1 MSNFNL
7 AANVDR
13 LIASQAGQGAN
24 TRQAFADKAKAEEK
38 RKRKEAR
45 QAKRERKAE
54 GVMGAIG
61 SFAESVAAGLQAEGE
76 RRAKLG
82 LSGAGFAA
90 AFGAGASEIIDFGK
104 LQKAKRKSAMVQK
117 LGFAPA
123 DAEADA
129 ALIESLDAL
138 TTALGKQNQTVAP
151 RPMTTDDADDPVP
164 ATGATDPLE
173 QQGPEN
179 EEDSLKVL
187 QSITDMFAA
196 APPPPTA
203 MHPVLKDLIDNP
215 GMQPITG
222 GVTSA
227 SNPRARQMG
236 LMEESPGVFVDST
249 GQVVDV
255 GGSNPLDT
263 NGDGVVSAEEARA
276 AVKKGN
282 P

>member
-1 MSNFNL
+1 MSISSSITGNIYSGL
-7 AANVDR
+7 AQTTPDA
-13 LIASQAGQGAN
+13 QTQ
-24 TRQAFADKAKAEEK
+24 AKAD
-38 RKRKEAR
+38 RKKAR
-45 QAKRERKAE
+45 QAKRLRKAE

-61 SFAESVAAGLQAEGE
+61 SFAESVAAGLQAEGA

-104 LQKAKRKSAMVQK
+104 LQKAKRKSAMIQK

-123 DAEADA
+123 DAKADA

-164 ATGATDPLE
+164 AAGATDPLE

-203 MHPVLKDLIDNP
+203 MHPVLKDLIDKP
-215 GMQPITG
+215 GASTSG
-222 GVTSA
+222 GAFDYLGFSVEDE
-227 SNPRARQMG
+227 NNNGIPDI
-236 LMEESPGVFVDST
+236 MENE
-249 GQVVDV
+249 
-255 GGSNPLDT
+255 SNPLDT
-263 NGDGVVSAEEARA
+263 DGDGMVSAKEARA

>member
-45 QAKRERKAE
+45 QAKRQRKAE

-82 LSGAGFAA
+82 LSGSGFAA

-104 LQKAKRKSAMVQK
+104 LQKAKRKSAMIQK

-129 ALIESLDAL
+129 ALIETLDAL
-138 TTALGKQNQTVAP
+138 TTALSKQNQSVAP
-151 RPMTTDDADDPVP
+151 RPMPTDDDDDPV
-164 ATGATDPLE
+164 TGTGPEDRTEPVSDPSQDPLAMPE
-173 QQGPEN
+173 QPPQGEPTEAERREALERAKAMLGGG
-179 EEDSLKVL
+179 EETPKTEES
-187 QSITDMFAA
+187 
-196 APPPPTA
+196 
-203 MHPVLKDLIDNP
+203 HPVARDLSLDDPRDPLGLLDNP
-215 GMQPITG
+215 IELPDI
-222 GVTSA
+222 
-227 SNPRARQMG
+227 
-236 LMEESPGVFVDST
+236 EEPGVFDLNSIP
-249 GQVVDV
+249 GLQRNF
-255 GGSNPLDT
+255 SMEN
-263 NGDGVVSAEEARA
+263 N
-276 AVKKGN
+276 
-282 P
+282 

>member
-1 MSNFNL
+1 MSISSSITGNIYSGL
-7 AANVDR
+7 AQTTPDA
-13 LIASQAGQGAN
+13 QTQ
-24 TRQAFADKAKAEEK
+24 AKAD
-38 RKRKEAR
+38 RKKAR
-45 QAKRERKAE
+45 QAKRQRKAE

-61 SFAESVAAGLQAEGE
+61 SFAESVAAGLEAEGL
-76 RRAKLG
+76 RRHKMG

-104 LQKAKRKSAMVQK
+104 LQKAKRKSAMIQK

-151 RPMTTDDADDPVP
+151 RPLPTDDADDPVP
-164 ATGATDPLE
+164 AAGATDPLA

-179 EEDSLKVL
+179 EEDALKVL
-187 QSITDMFAA
+187 QSVAGLFGITPEKLMD
-196 APPPPTA
+196 T
-203 MHPVLKDLIDNP
+203 HPVLKD
-215 GMQPITG
+215 MQPITG

-227 SNPRARQMG
+227 SNPQARMMG

-255 GGSNPLDT
+255 
-263 NGDGVVSAEEARA
+263 E
-276 AVKKGN
+276 KGN

>member
-1 MSNFNL
+1 MSISSSITGNIYSGL
-7 AANVDR
+7 AQTTPDA
-13 LIASQAGQGAN
+13 QTQ
-24 TRQAFADKAKAEEK
+24 AKADRKKARQEK
-38 RKRKEAR
+38 R
-45 QAKRERKAE
+45 QRKAE

-61 SFAESVAAGLQAEGE
+61 SFAEAVAAGLQAEGE

-104 LQKAKRKSAMVQK
+104 LQKAKRKSAMIQK

-138 TTALGKQNQTVAP
+138 TTALGKQNQSVAP
-151 RPMTTDDADDPVP
+151 RPMPTDDADDPVP
-164 ATGATDPLE
+164 AAGATDPLE

-222 GVTSA
+222 VSPASSA
-227 SNPRARQMG
+227 NPKARMMG
-236 LMEESPGVFVDST
+236 LTEESPGVFVDST
-249 GQVVDV
+249 GQVVDL
-255 GGSNPLDT
+255 SNNPLDT
-263 NGDGVVSAEEARA
+263 DGDGKVSLEEARA
-276 AVKKGN
+276 KKGN
-282 P
+282 

>member
-1 MSNFNL
+1 MSGFNYMDLVKAERDRRVSQQKQATNKAL
-7 AANVDR
+7 ADQKAE
-13 LIASQAGQGAN
+13 
-24 TRQAFADKAKAEEK
+24 FEAKAEK
-38 RKRKEAR
+38 RSKRKAKRKEDRATMF
-45 QAKRERKAE
+45 A
-54 GVMGAIG
+54 GAVEA
-61 SFAESVAAGLQAEGE
+61 FAAGIQAEGE

-90 AFGAGASEIIDFGK
+90 AFGAGASEVIDFAK
-104 LQKAKRKSAMVQK
+104 LQRARRKSAMVQK
-117 LGFAPA
+117 LGFTPA
-123 DAEADA
+123 DAQTDA
-129 ALIESLDAL
+129 ALIQSLDAL
-138 TTALGKQNQTVAP
+138 TTALGKQNQKVAP

-164 ATGATDPLE
+164 AAGATDPLE

-215 GMQPITG
+215 GMQPVRG

-255 GGSNPLDT
+255 GGSHPLDT
-263 NGDGVVSAEEARA
+263 DGDGMVSAKEARA
-276 AVKKGN
+276 GVKKGN

>member
-7 AANVDR
+7 AGQVDK
-13 LIASQAGQGAN
+13 LIASQAGQSPN
-24 TRQAFADKAKAEEK
+24 TDKAFIVKARKKARAERK
-38 RKRKEAR
+38 AKRKEDRATMF
-45 QAKRERKAE
+45 A
-54 GVMGAIG
+54 GAVEA
-61 SFAESVAAGLQAEGE
+61 FAAGIQAEGE

-90 AFGAGASEIIDFGK
+90 AFGAGASEVIDFAK
-104 LQKAKRKSAMVQK
+104 LQKARRKSAMVQK
-117 LGFAPA
+117 LGFTPA

-138 TTALGKQNQTVAP
+138 TTALGKQNQSVAP
-151 RPMTTDDADDPVP
+151 RPMPTDDADDPVP
-164 ATGATDPLE
+164 AAGATDPLE

-222 GVTSA
+222 VSPASSA
-227 SNPRARQMG
+227 NPKARMMG
-236 LMEESPGVFVDST
+236 LTEESPGVFVDST
-249 GQVVDV
+249 GQVVDL
-255 GGSNPLDT
+255 SNNPLDT
-263 NGDGVVSAEEARA
+263 DGDGKVSLEEARA
-276 AVKKGN
+276 KKGN
-282 P
+282 